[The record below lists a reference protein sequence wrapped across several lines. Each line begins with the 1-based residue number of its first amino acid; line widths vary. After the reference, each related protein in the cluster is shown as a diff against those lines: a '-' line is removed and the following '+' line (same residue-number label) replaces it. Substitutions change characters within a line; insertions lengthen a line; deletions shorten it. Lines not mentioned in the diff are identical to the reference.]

1 MPSGQRSRIH
11 RASAKSKL
19 ADFGVQADGAFYGY
33 ETPIGDGAHQ
43 LSGGQAQRLVIARG
57 LVRRPKLLLLDEA
70 TSALDTQSERQ
81 VQAALEAAAANRTTI
96 TIAHRLSTVRNADR
110 IFVFDAGRIVES
122 GTHDELIATENSHYR
137 RLVLAQEIAAIDELD
152 KVTNVER
159 REGDSKAAEEV
170 SADDKQNFRLHQVF
184 ASKSTIVRQSENRRR
199 CPGQRAKHQHAK
211 KRLRVCSTF
220 IIMRRPSIDS
230 FGRRS
235 SQLQFA
241 ASLGP
246 RSPSSTVAC
255 FAR

>member
-122 GTHDELIATENSHYR
+122 GTHDELIAVENSHYN
-137 RLVLAQEIAAIDELD
+137 RLVLAQEIAAGDQLDE
-152 KVTNVER
+152 TAANER
-159 REGDSKAAEEV
+159 EQRNKMATVDDDEGE
-170 SADDKQNFRLHQVF
+170 
-184 ASKSTIVRQSENRRR
+184 
-199 CPGQRAKHQHAK
+199 K
-211 KRLRVCSTF
+211 KRECRGVDALEISIAFCQLLAAVCSRDGRAEC
-220 IIMRRPSIDS
+220 RRFDVC
-230 FGRRS
+230 RRS
-235 SQLQFA
+235 TENSRL
-241 ASLGP
+241 
-246 RSPSSTVAC
+246 
-255 FAR
+255 